1 MNFAAWAPLIAEMT
15 WDFHDCKLLRVS
27 FSVTGMNARP
37 RKVAADAAED
47 DGSTILEFC
56 EE

>member
-1 MNFAAWAPLIAEMT
+1 MNFVAWAPLIVKMT

-27 FSVTGMNARP
+27 FSVTGMSARP
-37 RKVAADAAED
+37 RKVATDAAED
-47 DGSTILEFC
+47 DGSAILEFC

>member
-1 MNFAAWAPLIAEMT
+1 
-15 WDFHDCKLLRVS
+15 LLRVS

-37 RKVAADAAED
+37 RKVAADDAED

>member
-1 MNFAAWAPLIAEMT
+1 LIVEMT
-15 WDFHDCKLLRVS
+15 WDFHDWKLLRVS
-27 FSVTGMNARP
+27 FSVTRMNARP

-47 DGSTILEFC
+47 EGSAILEFH